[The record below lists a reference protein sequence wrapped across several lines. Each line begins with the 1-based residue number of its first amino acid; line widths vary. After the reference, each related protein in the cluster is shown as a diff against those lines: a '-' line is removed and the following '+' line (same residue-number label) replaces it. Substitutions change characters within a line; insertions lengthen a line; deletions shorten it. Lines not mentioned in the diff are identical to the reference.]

1 MPRPRPRPVC
11 LWVAACREP
20 LVGGIDDTPG
30 AVVERPSSATPM
42 PKPTPRQGRE
52 RRAHPVGG
60 SSAQAYL
67 HMVSRAI
74 PGSLAMAV
82 PHGALHVMTLGRSKM
97 GINKAS
103 NADERTA
110 YRQDRFVGA
119 SAYVQLSP
127 QPGANLVGKHDVT
140 GTYHPPVL
148 SIVRCHPNVLNRSS
162 FLTCNLGPRGRDRRA
177 S

>member
-1 MPRPRPRPVC
+1 MPAGLRGHRGQFIAKLRPRWDLR
-11 LWVAACREP
+11 L
-20 LVGGIDDTPG
+20 GGSENGIRWC
-30 AVVERPSSATPM
+30 AVVLVPRRPYLLIW
-42 PKPTPRQGRE
+42 RQSVLPVHLLGMAPLLGCISPVTGRIASNM
-52 RRAHPVGG
+52 RLPNG
-60 SSAQAYL
+60 
-67 HMVSRAI
+67 AI
-74 PGSLAMAV
+74 
-82 PHGALHVMTLGRSKM
+82 HVMNLGRSKM
-97 GINKAS
+97 GINKVS

>member
-1 MPRPRPRPVC
+1 
-11 LWVAACREP
+11 
-20 LVGGIDDTPG
+20 
-30 AVVERPSSATPM
+30 
-42 PKPTPRQGRE
+42 
-52 RRAHPVGG
+52 
-60 SSAQAYL
+60 
-67 HMVSRAI
+67 
-74 PGSLAMAV
+74 
-82 PHGALHVMTLGRSKM
+82 MTLGRSKM
-97 GINKAS
+97 GINKVS

-162 FLTCNLGPRGRDRRA
+162 LLTCNLGPRGRDRRA